1 MYFHL
6 KSKEQTVVEC
16 EEKGSIARHTM
27 LEHVNIAVTIIM
39 YTAVYIIHFNS

>member
-6 KSKEQTVVEC
+6 KSNEQIVVEC

-27 LEHVNIAVTIIM
+27 LEHVNLTGTIIM